1 MELGDLID
9 VLAALEHEG
18 VEYVVIGGA
27 AVNMHG
33 LLRATEDL
41 DLMVR
46 PTESNIAKLRNA
58 LMRVWDDPS
67 IDEIRAEDLAGDYPA
82 VRYVPPEGEIYLDIV
97 ARFGTAF
104 QFDDIDQQLL
114 SLGPVTVRVATPR
127 ALFEMKRGTIRE
139 VDRAD
144 ARALRVRFN
153 LQDED

>member
-1 MELGDLID
+1 LELGDLID